1 MEDFEKIKEITF
13 EEAQQILPKNIA
25 YLTMNDGEIV
35 IVNGLDHHKFDQKEK
50 DYESWMEEQTRLS
63 KMSKM
68 NMVPGVKAIEN
79 PLHKILEEREE
90 NERNSLLLNER
101 NNNLLK
107 ERNNNNLNK
116 QKNIFL
122 NENENNSGS
131 LNQGKKLTQKEIK
144 DMKANLQINL
154 NQKKYQGAHSPISR
168 QNAYNNY
175 SLLNINQNKQQQS
188 QHFQNKSNLNNFRS
202 YNSSQNINSYKNKN
216 NNNNNNNNN
225 FVYNSNTNYQRRY
238 MNQYANNANYGKGQL
253 MKLCQGEFIGS
264 FNQNNN
270 YSLSNPNNGYIIYE
284 SFFKPY
290 NSQPKL
296 MNKQIREDNMR
307 KRGIN
312 RYIRYNNHNFVE
324 IKEK

>member
-13 EEAQQILPKNIA
+13 EEAKQILPKNIA
-25 YLTMNDGEIV
+25 YLTMNDGEII
-35 IVNGLDHHKFDQKEK
+35 IVNGLDHKKFDQKEK

-68 NMVPGVKAIEN
+68 NMVPGVKNIEN
-79 PLHKILEEREE
+79 PLHRIIEDAEE
-90 NERNSLLLNER
+90 NERNSFLLNER
-101 NNNLLK
+101 NINLLK

-116 QKNIFL
+116 QKNIIL

-131 LNQGKKLTQKEIK
+131 INQGKKLSQKEIK

-154 NQKKYQGAHSPISR
+154 NQKKYQGVNPISH
-168 QNAYNNY
+168 QNSYNNY
-175 SLLNINQNKQQQS
+175 SLHNINNQNKQQQS
-188 QHFQNKSNLNNFRS
+188 QHFQNESNLNNLRS
-202 YNSSQNINSYKNKN
+202 YNSNQNINRY

-225 FVYNSNTNYQRRY
+225 FVYNINTNYQKRY
-238 MNQYANNANYGKGQL
+238 MNQCPNNANYGKGQL

-264 FNQNNN
+264 LNQNN
-270 YSLSNPNNGYIIYE
+270 YLLSNTNTNNGYLIYQ
-284 SFFKPY
+284 SFFRPY
-290 NSQPKL
+290 NSQPRL
-296 MNKQIREDNMR
+296 MNKQIRENNVP